1 MSKDNTLY
9 LIDGSGYIFRA
20 YFALPQNL
28 TNPKGEPIGAVL
40 GFCNMLYKLLTDLQ
54 AHHIAVIFD
63 AARRNFRNDIYAEY
77 KAHRPAAP
85 EDLVPQF
92 PYFRLAAEAFGV
104 PAIELEGYEA
114 DDLIATYAKL
124 ARARGMKV
132 VVVGSD
138 KDLYQIINDDVSL
151 FDPIKQKTIGAAEV
165 VEKFGVGPDKVI
177 EVQALSGDATDNIPG
192 VPGIGPKTAAELIGQ
207 FGDVETLI
215 ARAAEIKQPKRRDLI
230 VNNAQQALISKQLV
244 RLADDA
250 PMPLAL
256 EAMKPRDLYHPDLL
270 AFLQE
275 QGFSSLLNRLS
286 HAVPAQAGT
295 FTVNQEKPDPR
306 AGGDDNVTEA
316 IDTTRYTLINDAKM
330 LQKWIEEA
338 QQNGVL
344 CIDTETTDLT
354 PAKAEL
360 VGISFALAPG
370 RAAYIPL
377 GHGQKSTDLFATETS
392 FGTQDKDIQQLSKE
406 FVLQQ
411 LKPLLE
417 DPSVLKIAHNV
428 KYDWQMF
435 KKAGITMAPCDDTM
449 LMSYVLDGGS
459 HSHGMDFLA
468 QKYLQ
473 HKTISYEDVTGKGK
487 AQVGFAQ
494 VPIDKALAYAAEDT
508 DVTLRL
514 HTILKARLLQD
525 KMCSV
530 YENLDR
536 PLMDVIGAMEVEGI
550 LVDTGFLKSLSHEFA
565 QKLVVL
571 EAEIQALA
579 GGPFNVA
586 SPKQIGEILFDQMQL
601 PGGKKTKTGQWATDV
616 GVLEKLAED
625 GHAIATK
632 ILEHRQLAKLRS
644 TYTEALQQAI
654 NAHTGRVHTSFA
666 LAHTSTGRL
675 SSSDPNLQ
683 NIPIRT
689 EEGRKIRR
697 AFIAAPGHVLLSADY
712 SQIELRL
719 AAAMAGIKALQQ
731 AFAEDVD
738 IHALT
743 AAQVFDT
750 PLDQVTPELRRAAK
764 AVNFGIIYGIS
775 GFGLA
780 KQLGCSNAEA
790 NTFIQKYLARFREL
804 QDFMEICKEEARQNG
819 FVRTL
824 YGRKCFTSGI
834 KDKNPAVRNFAER
847 QAINAPLQGTAADIM
862 KIAMA
867 QIPPALAA
875 ANLRAR
881 MLLQVHDE
889 LVFEVPQHEE
899 EKAASLVRQ
908 AMQDVQPPL
917 GTDIALNLK
926 VETGCA
932 ANWQEAH

>member
-1 MSKDNTLY
+1 MAKDNTLY

-63 AARRNFRNDIYAEY
+63 AARRNFRNEIYAEY
-77 KAHRPAAP
+77 KAHRPDAP
-85 EDLVPQF
+85 EDLIPQF
-92 PYFRLAAEAFGV
+92 PYFRKAAEAFGV
-104 PAIELEGYEA
+104 PAIEMEGYEA

-124 ARARGMKV
+124 ARAQGMKV

-151 FDPIKQKTIGAAEV
+151 FDPIKQKNIGAAEV

-230 VNNAQQALISKQLV
+230 VSNAQQALISKQLV
-244 RLADDA
+244 KLAEDA
-250 PMPLAL
+250 PTPLAL
-256 EAMKPRDLYHPDLL
+256 EAMKPRDLHHPDLI
-270 AFLQE
+270 AFLKE
-275 QGFSSLLNRLS
+275 QGFNTLLKRLD
-286 HAVPAQAGT
+286 HVVPFSATPEIALESASRPHDNAPAAG
-295 FTVNQEKPDPR
+295 
-306 AGGDDNVTEA
+306 
-316 IDTTRYTLINDAKM
+316 IDTRSYTLINDAQI
-330 LQKWIEEA
+330 LQQWIAEA
-338 QQNGVL
+338 QQNGIV
-344 CIDTETTDLT
+344 CIDTETTDIT
-354 PAKAEL
+354 PAKADL
-360 VGISFALAPG
+360 VGVSLALAPG
-370 RAAYIPL
+370 RAGYIPV
-377 GHGQKSTDLFATETS
+377 GHRTGAQDLFGDGAA
-392 FGTQDKDIQQLSKE
+392 QNDPQQLQKD

-449 LMSYVLDGGS
+449 LMSYVLDGGA

-487 AQVGFAQ
+487 AQIGFAQ
-494 VPIDKALAYAAEDT
+494 VTVDKALAYAAEDT

-514 HTILKARLLQD
+514 HKILKARLLQD

-530 YENLDR
+530 YENIDR
-536 PLMDVIGAMEVEGI
+536 PLMDVIGAMELEGI
-550 LVDTGFLKSLSHEFA
+550 LVDTGFLKSLSNEFA

-571 EAEIQALA
+571 EAEIQTLA
-579 GGPFNVA
+579 GGSFNVA

-625 GHAIATK
+625 GHEIAAK

-654 NAHTGRVHTSFA
+654 NMHTGRVHTSFA

-697 AFIAAPGHVLLSADY
+697 AFIAAPGYVLLSADY

-719 AAAMAGIKALQQ
+719 AAALAGIKALQQ
-731 AFAEDVD
+731 AFDADAD

-743 AAQVFDT
+743 ASQVFDT

-780 KQLGCSNAEA
+780 RQLGCSQGEA
-790 NTFIQKYLARFREL
+790 NQFIQKYLARFREL
-804 QDFMEICKEEARQNG
+804 QDFMEACKEEARQNG
-819 FVRTL
+819 YVRTL

-862 KIAMA
+862 KIAMV
-867 QIPPALAA
+867 QIPPTLAA

-889 LVFEVPQHEE
+889 LVFEVPQDEA
-899 EKAASLVRQ
+899 EKTAALVQ
-908 AMQDVQPPL
+908 KIMQDVQPPP
-917 GTDIALNLK
+917 GSSIALNLK